1 MTTDA
6 GNQPETSM
14 ALLQDPGLRRQ
25 ELDRV
30 MSEHP
35 ILTHAGLG
43 WVMLTGA
50 GTGSSYRVFHRL
62 PENDREQKAYG
73 WERDL
78 LVSEVM
84 TPEERRAL
92 EDWKARGRNS
102 PLGEIPL
109 ALRYLDARQHSDRR
123 EAHSG
128 DVRRGA
134 EVLTP
139 GNQGRTH
146 PSISNGAMIA
156 AALMARVRVVPQDNG
171 EGPGIN
177 ARLRVAEPRKCSREE
192 CRELVPAGSRERI
205 CHRCRQEE
213 TPQAPPG

>member
-1 MTTDA
+1 MTTDT
-6 GNQPETSM
+6 GNLPETSM

-50 GTGSSYRVFHRL
+50 RTGSSYRVFHRL
-62 PENDREQKAYG
+62 PENDREQKAYR

-78 LVSEVM
+78 LVNEVM

-92 EDWKARGRNS
+92 EGWRTPWRKAH
-102 PLGEIPL
+102 LGEIPL
-109 ALRYLDARQHSDRR
+109 ALRYLAACQHSDRR

-128 DVRRGA
+128 DVRLRA

-139 GNQGRTH
+139 GKQGQERAH

-156 AALMARVRVVPQDNG
+156 AALMAGVRVVPQDNG
-171 EGPGIN
+171 KGPGIN
-177 ARLRVAEPRKCSREE
+177 AQLRVAEPRKCSRE
-192 CRELVPAGSRERI
+192 LVPAGSRKRV

-213 TPQAPPG
+213 TPPAPPG